1 MSLSPATKATN
12 MLRPSLA
19 ILALLL
25 AGAALAEDLTP
36 HRLFHIEHN
45 KNANIVCYDAQ
56 MRADGTLPDKD
67 PVVVYWLKLAEGGER
82 KGLKRI
88 ERNLAYGFKVENRDG
103 DRLELEMKAD
113 VGRNVF
119 VEAVDDT
126 FRAFIDIDGR
136 RSRLDRIYIFADEAG
151 LMPSVEYIELFG
163 ADAETGE
170 DRYEKY
176 LP

>member
-1 MSLSPATKATN
+1 MNRLVTT
-12 MLRPSLA
+12 
-19 ILALLL
+19 ILLL
-25 AGAALAEDLTP
+25 LVGAATHADDLAA
-36 HRLFHIEHN
+36 HRLFHIERN

-56 MRADGTLPDKD
+56 VQADGTLPEKN

-88 ERNLAYGFKVENRDG
+88 ERKMAYGFKVENREG
-103 DRLELEMKAD
+103 DRLELKMKAD

-126 FRAFIDIDGR
+126 FRAFIDIDGK
-136 RSRLDRIYIFADEAG
+136 RSRLDRIYIFADESG
-151 LMPSVEYIELFG
+151 IMPKVEYIELFG
-163 ADAETGE
+163 VDAATGE
-170 DRYEKY
+170 DAYEKH